1 MNNPPIKVIILEF
14 IDLLPCIIG
23 GTSLYS
29 AFKFDMESYVRV
41 ILIVVGPLF
50 IFLSIFL
57 LVKNDMKYGYYEC
70 GRCKEK
76 FTPTM
81 KDLLHASKFHYFEN
95 AREIRCPKCNMKT
108 TCYKKY

>member
-1 MNNPPIKVIILEF
+1 MNNPPVKVIILEF

-23 GTSLYS
+23 VASLYS
-29 AFKFDMESYVRV
+29 VFKFDMESYVRI
-41 ILIVVGPLF
+41 ILIVVGLLL
-50 IFLSIFL
+50 IVLSIL
-57 LVKNDMKYGYYEC
+57 LLIKNDIKYGYYEC
-70 GRCKEK
+70 GRCKEQ
-76 FTPTM
+76 FTPSM